1 MKTRRA
7 LVLVVALVLACT
19 GVAMAAG
26 VPAVSWFSQRIV
38 LLTGHPLVTQ
48 EAAAVPGMVAFF
60 IRDERNRET
69 CVMVLR
75 DMNSGAIYPLG
86 QVDAGSCE

>member
-1 MKTRRA
+1 MKIRRA
-7 LVLVVALVLACT
+7 LVLVLALLLACA
-19 GVAMAAG
+19 GVASAG
-26 VPAVSWFSQRIV
+26 VPFISWFSQRVV
-38 LLTGHPLVTQ
+38 LLTGHPVVTE

-69 CVMVLR
+69 CVMLLR
-75 DMNSGAIYPLG
+75 DMNTGAIYPLG